1 MYDNLKNIK
10 ILLAEDEKSLASLMQ
25 SAIGDFCE
33 SFTVVYN
40 GEEGLKA
47 YQEINPDIVITD
59 IMMPKVNGLDM
70 SRAIRLINP
79 EQIIVVLSAY
89 SETDKL
95 LTAIDLEI
103 KKYFIKPFDPDE
115 LLDYLCQAVQKIEI
129 KKLISS
135 SENYIFN
142 TKTKKLYRDK
152 EPINLTRREVDFI
165 ELLINQSDNFIDDES
180 IKKRLWSEKN
190 VSDDR
195 VRTFIRRLRKKTSK
209 DLIKNVSGQ
218 GYSLNRR

>member
-1 MYDNLKNIK
+1 MYDSLKNIK
-10 ILLAEDEKSLASLMQ
+10 ILLAEDEKSLATLMQ

-33 SFTVVYN
+33 SFTVVN
-40 GEEGLKA
+40 DGEEGLRIYKK
-47 YQEINPDIVITD
+47 INPDIVITD
-59 IMMPKVNGLDM
+59 IMMPKMDGLEM
-70 SRAIRLINP
+70 SRAIREINP

-89 SETDKL
+89 SETEKL

-115 LLDYLCQAVQKIEI
+115 LLDYLCSAIEKIEI
-129 KKLISS
+129 KKVISS

-142 TKTKKLYRDK
+142 TKTKKLYRDG
-152 EPINLTRREVDFI
+152 EVIQLTKREIDFI
-165 ELLINQSDNFIDDES
+165 ELLINQSDYFIDDS
-180 IKKRLWSEKN
+180 TIKEKLWNERD

-209 DLIKNVSGQ
+209 NLIKNVSGQ
-218 GYSLNRR
+218 GYSLN

>member
-1 MYDNLKNIK
+1 MYDSLKNIK
-10 ILLAEDEKSLASLMQ
+10 ILLAEDEKSLATLMQ

-33 SFTVVYN
+33 SFTVVYD

-47 YQEINPDIVITD
+47 YREINPDIVITD
-59 IMMPKVNGLDM
+59 IMMPKMDGLDM
-70 SRAIRLINP
+70 SRAIREINP
-79 EQIIVVLSAY
+79 EQIIVILSAY
-89 SETDKL
+89 SDTEKL

-115 LLDYLCQAVQKIEI
+115 LLDYLCEAIQKIEI
-129 KKLISS
+129 KKIISS
-135 SENYIFN
+135 NENYIFN
-142 TKTKKLYRDK
+142 TKTKKLYRDG
-152 EPINLTRREVDFI
+152 EIVQLTKREIDFI
-165 ELLINQSDNFIDDES
+165 ELLINQSDHFIDDET
-180 IKKRLWSEKN
+180 IKKTLWSESD

-218 GYSLNRR
+218 GYSLS

>member
-1 MYDNLKNIK
+1 MYEDLKNIK
-10 ILLAEDEKSLASLMQ
+10 ILLAEDEKNLAKLMQ
-25 SAIGDFCE
+25 SAIGDFFE
-33 SFTVVYN
+33 SFTIVYD
-40 GEEGLKA
+40 GKKGLEVYKK
-47 YQEINPDIVITD
+47 ITPDIVITD
-59 IMMPKVNGLDM
+59 IMMPKMDGLDM
-70 SRAIRLINP
+70 SRAIREINP

-115 LLDYLCQAVQKIEI
+115 LLDYLCEAIQKIEI
-129 KKLISS
+129 KKVISS
-135 SENYIFN
+135 NENYIFN
-142 TKTKKLYRDK
+142 TKTKKLYRDG
-152 EPINLTRREVDFI
+152 EIIQLTKREVDFI
-165 ELLINQSDNFIDDES
+165 ELLINQSDYFIDDDT
-180 IKKRLWSEKN
+180 IKKTLWSERE

-218 GYSLNRR
+218 GYALN

>member
-1 MYDNLKNIK
+1 MYDSLKHIR
-10 ILLAEDEKSLASLMQ
+10 ILLAEDEKSLAELMQ

-33 SFTVVYN
+33 SFTVVNN

-47 YQEINPDIVITD
+47 YKKIHPDIVITD
-59 IMMPKVNGLDM
+59 IMMPKMNGLDM
-70 SRAIRLINP
+70 ARAIKKINP
-79 EQIIVVLSAY
+79 EQIIVILSAY
-89 SETDKL
+89 SETEKL

-115 LLDYLCQAVQKIEI
+115 LLDYLCGAIDKIEI
-129 KKLISS
+129 KKVISS
-135 SENYIFN
+135 NENYIFN
-142 TKTKKLYRDK
+142 TKTKKLYK
-152 EPINLTRREVDFI
+152 NNEIIQLTKREIDFI
-165 ELLINQSDNFIDDES
+165 ELLINQSDNFIDDET
-180 IKKRLWSEKN
+180 IKRTLWNERN

-218 GYSLNRR
+218 GYALN

>member
-10 ILLAEDEKSLASLMQ
+10 ILLAEDEKSLATLMQ

-33 SFTVVYN
+33 SFTVVYD

-47 YQEINPDIVITD
+47 YKEINPDIVITD
-59 IMMPKVNGLDM
+59 IMMPKMDGLDM
-70 SRAIRLINP
+70 SRAIREINP
-79 EQIIVVLSAY
+79 EQIIVILSAY

-115 LLDYLCQAVQKIEI
+115 LLDYLCEAIQKIEI
-129 KKLISS
+129 KKVISS
-135 SENYIFN
+135 NENYIFN
-142 TKTKKLYRDK
+142 TKTKKLYRDG
-152 EPINLTRREVDFI
+152 EIIQLTKREVDFI
-165 ELLINQSDNFIDDES
+165 ELLINQSDYFIDDET
-180 IKKRLWSEKN
+180 IKKTLWSEGD

-218 GYSLNRR
+218 GYSLN

>member
-10 ILLAEDEKSLASLMQ
+10 ILLAEDEKSLATLMQ

-33 SFTVVYN
+33 NFTVVYD

-47 YQEINPDIVITD
+47 YKEIKPDVVITD
-59 IMMPKVNGLDM
+59 IMMPKMDGLDM
-70 SRAIRLINP
+70 SRAIKKINP
-79 EQIIVVLSAY
+79 EQIIVILSAY

-115 LLDYLCQAVQKIEI
+115 LLDYLCEAIQKIEI
-129 KKLISS
+129 KKVISS
-135 SENYIFN
+135 NYIFN
-142 TKTKKLYRDK
+142 TKTKKLYRDG
-152 EPINLTRREVDFI
+152 EAIQLTKREIDFI
-165 ELLINQSDNFIDDES
+165 ELLINQSDNFIDDET
-180 IKKRLWSEKN
+180 IKRTLWSDEN

-195 VRTFIRRLRKKTSK
+195 VRTFIRRLRKKTSEE
-209 DLIKNVSGQ
+209 LIKNVSGQ
-218 GYSLNRR
+218 GYSLN